1 MSSLNSPSRLSRAS
15 RFERLPGRSTQAFR
29 QRLPSFPTR
38 FTGFKDLEGAS
49 RSTLLDLAGATT
61 GGVRVESTRPEFEA
75 RQAAAAA
82 IPGISERPQ
91 PSGVQSFFNF
101 IDRPRSAVVGFLSGL
116 QGAERPGGLRPN
128 VGEDRIGE
136 ESLVSTAFRR
146 ARQGLSGEEDWRVS
160 DFGRIAEKKAAGTAS
175 GLERGWAATS
185 GFVIDTILDP
195 ITYLSFGGTILGRR
209 LGSEAVMGYTQRAMR
224 EGLEGANKTAMVREA
239 VKMKATRP
247 SLVARRMDE
256 LVERRI
262 QDLKAVGKSD
272 PKSDVLA
279 RQLEARRN
287 GIQFKQ
293 TDDLDETLRKTQ
305 SFNWDDPDG
314 AAYNLLDDY
323 VREAAPEFAAHF
335 FYIRGAGGLRR
346 WAVRNFGEETGNAY
360 FASLP
365 RDIQGGVRWRLPF
378 YRDKQGVAKAWGIPG
393 IGAARLSEKSPFVRK
408 VWEFTEKGRD
418 LAREWVGWIPGKY
431 LSGENGEMLWRA
443 AVAATGRTRMA
454 GDGTT
459 YADYSAMNRLI
470 RKTKIDERSMSEL
483 ISRGHLEA
491 SNIYGEGVE
500 KYGDVFKSAFRRM
513 FYDEDELQRVGKLL
527 DSGQKVSNAEFA
539 AYTSASRWRM
549 MLDDIGEEMVEVFKT
564 VDDTVAFIK
573 NYVPRMATEEEMLR
587 KAGRFGI
594 RKGSALPRYTK
605 HRSAFAES
613 WKITKEGD
621 AVVAKWLPNEELN
634 RLYASFYGPNGIY
647 KDDPREF
654 MGIYLAE
661 VRASMIDQKLYNGIV
676 DSGLI
681 ARLDKDALL
690 KKRTLQEDIVRSR
703 AVEAVGEVDSEGNI
717 VNPGWLQGL
726 KDKLEI
732 TYAPEGKTLS
742 LTRAQQLEDYLA
754 RGSERFTV
762 AGPIR
767 ANYDT
772 YSPVPGQADVWQN
785 RTDGTYII
793 RNSDNTYNLRSRTGE
808 LLRDEEGSIVTIQA
822 EAAFRG
828 QGDDVFKQRGFERA
842 VDYANN
848 YARDPMSATSTNAR
862 GRTLKAIRDEQYVN
876 DITDFRAK
884 LIADVDEF
892 MAEYPYISLSWL
904 SEDVLKTLP
913 PDQHSDHI
921 ASIVRQ
927 LHKRLE
933 FYGADA
939 GEARMTATGA
949 AMVERAALL
958 EDEYVVPETFKRF
971 IEASGYVDA
980 RLATPDGVAPRGRLP
995 NIRNNIARQME
1006 LDFAP
1011 DAVMR
1016 SVRRMFEANQK
1027 PRTAASK
1034 IWEEVYK
1041 PFYAMQKSLM
1051 TVGRGPGFV
1060 ARNLIGG
1067 SWNNWL
1073 NNVGRQDHLAS
1084 GKIFFLQR
1092 RAKEEVKR
1100 NKGREFFDRNPESA
1114 ASAVKEEFEKLV
1126 RRTYGKETG
1135 NFLDGV
1141 NDADALIELHEL
1153 FFYQALGSE
1162 RNMSRVA
1169 GELFQR
1175 GRDMGRGARNV
1186 EVPTLG
1192 PDGQMRT
1199 TTVVTGADTVV
1210 DGQSVP
1216 IDLINKE
1223 DISKWERGMNYLA
1236 YDNPWIRNVMS
1247 PLAES
1252 SEDYLRFA
1260 AFLKGARE
1268 MGLEAPESGVRG
1280 YAASLWVKATQ
1291 FDYSDLNDFERGAL
1305 KMVVP
1310 FYTWTRYNVPLQ
1322 LRAIIHEPGKIQQAL
1337 RIHESLAYV
1346 FGDENAGPTPSYI
1359 LEKLGF
1365 EIPEER
1371 FAWLPKFLRPQG
1383 NVAIGMVHAEPLVDI
1398 SRWIRTPANRYGE
1411 RMPLNVREISQNL
1424 NPLLATLGTFSAG
1437 IEGDPSVQASRTQQA
1452 PGWTRVL
1459 PFVGFND
1466 PETGEKQVSRY
1477 FTETVRNMLPM
1488 IGMAERYVP
1497 WLLGDERQPGRWF
1510 TTAISA
1516 TVGLPVSTVDDWQR
1530 SSEQERNSRRIKQQ
1544 MDLMF
1549 GDSSQYRMQM
1559 IRRLVQ
1565 DGAPVEFF
1573 EHIELDKMEDTAV
1586 DVARGMAVWQMTK
1599 RIGTLLSM
1607 GVPIEEVAT
1616 AMSAIIPEGTPADEW
1631 ITQIWENLDVPDS
1644 DLNRYINQFD
1654 RQKLTKEDL
1663 AEFGLKPEDL
1673 NDLTNEQLRLLIA
1686 IKNREVSFEGPF

>member
-1 MSSLNSPSRLSRAS
+1 MSSLTPRPQ
-15 RFERLPGRSTQAFR
+15 RLPGRSIATFR
-29 QRLPSFPTR
+29 QRLPSYPTA
-38 FTGFKDLEGAS
+38 FSGFKDLEDAS
-49 RSTLLDLAGATT
+49 RAALLDLAGATT
-61 GGVRVESTRPEFEA
+61 GGVRVESTQPEFEA
-75 RQAAAAA
+75 RQIAAQA
-82 IPGISERPQ
+82 IPGVSERPQ
-91 PSGVQSFFNF
+91 PTGIQSFFNF
-101 IDRPRSAVVGFLSGL
+101 VDRPRSAVVGFLSGL
-116 QGAERPGGLRPN
+116 QGLDRPGGLRP
-128 VGEDRIGE
+128 GYEEDRIDGD
-136 ESLVSTAFRR
+136 SLIGTAFRR
-146 ARQGLSGEEDWRVS
+146 AGQGLSGEEDWRSS
-160 DFGRIAEKKAAGTAS
+160 DFGRIAEKKAAGTAT
-175 GLERGWAATS
+175 GLERGWAATT
-185 GFVIDTILDP
+185 GFIVDTVLDP

-209 LGSEAVMGYTQRAMR
+209 IGSEAIMGYTQKAMR
-224 EGLEGANKTAMVREA
+224 EGLQGANKTAMIQEA

-247 SLVARRMDE
+247 SLIAQRMDE
-256 LVERRI
+256 LVQRRI
-262 QDLKAVGKSD
+262 DDLKAIGKSD

-279 RQLEARRN
+279 RQLEARRQ
-287 GIQFKQ
+287 GVQFKQ
-293 TDDLDETLRKTQ
+293 TDDLDETLRK
-305 SFNWDDPDG
+305 SRLFNWDDPDG

-365 RDIQGGVRWRLPF
+365 RDIQGGIRWRLPF

-393 IGAARLSEKSPFVRK
+393 IGAARLSEKSPFIRRT
-408 VWEFTEKGRD
+408 WELTEKGRD
-418 LAREWVGWIPGKY
+418 LAREWIGWIPGKY
-431 LSGENGEMLWRA
+431 LGGETGELLWRA
-443 AVAATGRTRMA
+443 GVAATGRTRMLD
-454 GDGTT
+454 DGTT
-459 YADYSAMNRLI
+459 YADYSAMNRLL

-483 ISRGHLEA
+483 IARGHLEA

-500 KYGDVFKSAFRRM
+500 KYGDTFKDSFRRM
-513 FYDEDELQRVGKLL
+513 FYDENELQRVGNLL
-527 DSGQKVSNAEFA
+527 DAGEKISAADFA

-549 MLDDIGEEMVEVFKT
+549 MLDDIGEEMVEVFQT
-564 VDDTVAFIK
+564 VEDTVAFIK

-587 KAGRFGI
+587 RAGRFGI
-594 RKGSALPRYTK
+594 RKGGALPRYTK

-634 RLYASFYGPNGIY
+634 RLYASFYGPGGIY

-681 ARLDKDALL
+681 ARLDQNALL
-690 KKRTLQEDIVRSR
+690 RKQSLQADIVRSR
-703 AVEAVGEVDSEGNI
+703 AVEAVGEVDKDGNI

-732 TYAPEGKTLS
+732 SYAPEGRALT
-742 LTRAQQLEDYLA
+742 LTRAQQLEEYLA

-762 AGPIR
+762 NGPVR

-772 YSPVPGQADVWQN
+772 YLQVPGQADVWQN
-785 RTDGTYII
+785 RIDGTYII

-808 LLRDEEGSIVTIQA
+808 LLRDEEGNIVTIQA
-822 EAAFRG
+822 EAAFRS
-828 QGDDVFKQRGFERA
+828 QGDDVYRQRGFERA
-842 VDYANN
+842 VDFANN
-848 YARDPMSATSTNAR
+848 SARDPLTATSTNTR

-876 DITDFRAK
+876 DVTDFRAK
-884 LIADVDEF
+884 LIADIDEF
-892 MAEYPYISLSWL
+892 MADYPYISLSWL
-904 SEDVLKTLP
+904 SEDVLKTIP

-939 GEARMTATGA
+939 GQARMTGTGA
-949 AMVERAALL
+949 ATVERAALL
-958 EDEYVVPETFKRF
+958 EDEYIVPETFKRF
-971 IEASGYVDA
+971 IQASGYVDA
-980 RLATPDGVAPRGRLP
+980 RLADAQGIGPRGRLP

-1006 LDFAP
+1006 LDYAP
-1011 DAVMR
+1011 ESVMR
-1016 SVRRMFEANQK
+1016 SVRRMFEANQN
-1027 PRTAASK
+1027 PRTAARK

-1051 TVGRGPGFV
+1051 TIGRGPGFV
-1060 ARNLIGG
+1060 MRNIIGG

-1073 NNVGRQDHLAS
+1073 NNVGRQDHMAS
-1084 GKIFFLQR
+1084 GRILFLQR
-1092 RAKEEVKR
+1092 RAKEEVRQK
-1100 NKGREFFDRNPESA
+1100 KGREFFDRNPESA

-1126 RRTYGKETG
+1126 RRSYGNETG
-1135 NFLDGV
+1135 NFLDGI

-1153 FFYQALGSE
+1153 FFFQGLGSE

-1175 GRDMGRGARNV
+1175 GRDLGRATRRV
-1186 EVPTLG
+1186 DVPTLG

-1199 TTVVTGADTVV
+1199 TTVVTGGETLV
-1210 DGQSVP
+1210 DGQMVP
-1216 IDLINKE
+1216 LELINSE
-1223 DISKWERGMNYLA
+1223 DISKWERAMNYLA

-1247 PLAES
+1247 PMAES

-1322 LRAIIHEPGKIQQAL
+1322 LRAIIHEPGKVQQAL
-1337 RIHESLAYV
+1337 RIHESLAYA

-1371 FAWLPKFLRPQG
+1371 FAWLPEVLRPTG

-1398 SRWIRTPANRYGE
+1398 SRWIRTPSTRYGE
-1411 RMPLNVREISQNL
+1411 RMPLNLREISQNL
-1424 NPLLATLGTFSAG
+1424 NPLIATLGAFSAG
-1437 IEGDPSVQASRTQQA
+1437 LEGDPSVQASRTQRA
-1452 PGWTRVL
+1452 PGWTRFV
-1459 PFVGFND
+1459 PFVGFDD
-1466 PETGEKQVSRY
+1466 PETGDKQVSRY
-1477 FTETVRNMLPM
+1477 FTEIVRNMLPM

-1510 TTAISA
+1510 TTALSA

-1549 GDSSQYRMQM
+1549 GESSQYRMELV
-1559 IRRLVQ
+1559 RRLVE
-1565 DGAPVEFF
+1565 DGAPAEFF
-1573 EHIELDKMEDTAV
+1573 DQIELDKMEDTAV
-1586 DVARGMAVWQMTK
+1586 DVARATAVWQMTK
-1599 RIGTLLSM
+1599 RIGTLVAM
-1607 GVPIEEVAT
+1607 GVPIEEVAV
-1616 AMSAIIPEGTPADEW
+1616 AMSSIIPEGTPADEW
-1631 ITQIWENLDVPDS
+1631 IGQIWENLDVPDS
-1644 DLNRYINQFD
+1644 DLNRFVRQFD
-1654 RQKLTKEDL
+1654 RQKLTEEDL
-1663 AEFGLKPEDL
+1663 EQFGLTPETVS
-1673 NDLTNEQLRLLIA
+1673 DLTNEQLRLLIA
-1686 IKNREVSFEGPF
+1686 IKNREISLGEPF